1 MNDDTK
7 HEVDTVT
14 EEREVEGTDLMSCVR
29 DLSTE
34 GDVCRVIL
42 ENSKGQVLMEV
53 PLITGLGVGGAV
65 TLLAP
70 VGTALAALGALMTKV
85 KLKIVREV
93 DKT

>member
-1 MNDDTK
+1 MNDESK
-7 HEVDTVT
+7 HEADTLT
-14 EEREVEGTDLMSCVR
+14 EEREVEGADLMSCVR
-29 DLSTE
+29 DLSAE
-34 GDVCRVIL
+34 GDVCRVIV

-70 VGTALAALGALMTKV
+70 VGTALAAMGALLTKV

-93 DKT
+93 DET